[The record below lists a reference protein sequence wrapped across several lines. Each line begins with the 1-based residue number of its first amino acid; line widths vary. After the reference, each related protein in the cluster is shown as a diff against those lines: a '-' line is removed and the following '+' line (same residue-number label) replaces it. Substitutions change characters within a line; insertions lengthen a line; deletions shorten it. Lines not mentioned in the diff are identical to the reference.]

1 MPSRLAQGLER
12 SDPGFAAGLAEL
24 RRAKLERLEPLLR
37 EDLPARRTGGKPD
50 FLSEA
55 LRAATRISRTDR
67 VSANRYDKHALAL
80 IEQQREGLVLDC
92 GSGRR
97 DAYFANVVNLEIADY
112 DTTDVLGA
120 GEELPFRD
128 ASFDAVISI
137 AVLEHVRNPFRCA
150 DEIVRVLKPGGRLI
164 CCAPFLQPYHGYPS
178 HYYNMSWQGLR
189 ALFED
194 QLRIDDHKV
203 TGSMGPIWSLTWM
216 IQSWAEGLEP
226 AVRERFLDLRLRDLM
241 GSPRDY
247 LDRDFVQALPQAKAF
262 ELASATLLF
271 ATKPA
276 EGEAP
281 KAGLHLDHYRK
292 GTPRKPGWL
301 RRLLRR

>member
-1 MPSRLAQGLER
+1 
-12 SDPGFAAGLAEL
+12 
-24 RRAKLERLEPLLR
+24 
-37 EDLPARRTGGKPD
+37 
-50 FLSEA
+50 
-55 LRAATRISRTDR
+55 
-67 VSANRYDKHALAL
+67 
-80 IEQQREGLVLDC
+80 
-92 GSGRR
+92 
-97 DAYFANVVNLEIADY
+97 
-112 DTTDVLGA
+112 VLGV

-226 AVRERFLDLRLRDLM
+226 AVRERFLDLKLKDLM
-241 GSPRDY
+241 GPPRDY
-247 LDRDFVQALPQAKAF
+247 LERDFVRDLPQAKTF
-262 ELASATLLF
+262 ELASATMIF
-271 ATKPA
+271 ATKPDQ
-276 EGEAP
+276 GEPPAQ
-281 KAGLHLDHYRK
+281 GLRLDHYSK
-292 GTPRKPGWL
+292 GARRPTAGWL
-301 RRLLRR
+301 RKLFRR